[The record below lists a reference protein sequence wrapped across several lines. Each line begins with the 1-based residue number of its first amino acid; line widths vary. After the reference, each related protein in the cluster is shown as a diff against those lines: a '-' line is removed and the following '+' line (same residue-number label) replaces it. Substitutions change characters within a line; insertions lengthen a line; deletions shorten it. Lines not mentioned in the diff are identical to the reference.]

1 MILPRQARD
10 KHRENSKKEAVL
22 SQAFDTD
29 GDGSIGQSELG
40 RVLSH
45 FGYTLTD
52 KTLGRVMDYFDDDHS
67 RSLDFGKE
75 THPFL
80 RHFMVQ
86 MIILPRQ
93 ARDKH
98 RESTH
103 KKSGGVSA
111 GEFMQLWGYLSCLQR
126 GVVLFDGDTDDDGGG
141 GGGSGGGGGGGGR
154 GGEAQDSSG
163 PVSLARTESRGRAGA
178 LEAENARL
186 KAATAD
192 LEEKLLSAT
201 KELMVREGEVPE
213 PTTRNVNEM
222 ITAIHK
228 EVEKLFDQPAKV
240 RKRSL

>member
-1 MILPRQARD
+1 VVQIPFKWQAKRAMLLLSPRR
-10 KHRENSKKEAVL
+10 HSG
-22 SQAFDTD
+22 TD
-29 GDGSIGQSELG
+29 PGADG
-40 RVLSH
+40 
-45 FGYTLTD
+45 
-52 KTLGRVMDYFDDDHS
+52 
-67 RSLDFGKE
+67 
-75 THPFL
+75 
-80 RHFMVQ
+80 
-86 MIILPRQ
+86 
-93 ARDKH
+93 
-98 RESTH
+98 
-103 KKSGGVSA
+103 GG
-111 GEFMQLWGYLSCLQR
+111 GNG
-126 GVVLFDGDTDDDGGG
+126 DGGG